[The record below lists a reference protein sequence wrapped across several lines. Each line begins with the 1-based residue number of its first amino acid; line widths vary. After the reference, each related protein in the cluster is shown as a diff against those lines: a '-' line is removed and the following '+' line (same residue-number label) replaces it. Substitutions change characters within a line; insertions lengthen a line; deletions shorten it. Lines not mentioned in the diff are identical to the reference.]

1 MSEADTIQA
10 NNVGSEVVSHLTPPG
25 DSMKNAGCTEKALAM
40 KAHADFIKFQFNH
53 RAKHP
58 RLGDTLE
65 YLI

>member
-25 DSMKNAGCTEKALAM
+25 DCMKNAGRTEKALAR

-58 RLGDTLE
+58 RLGDTLQ